1 MAGNETRMELKDSE
15 RLASYS
21 IATDNSENV
30 VKRTGNM
37 TAAICQ
43 QEFSSILDQ
52 KNSKLALSF
61 KF

>member
-15 RLASYS
+15 RLAFYS
-21 IATDNSENV
+21 IVTDNSEIV

-43 QEFSSILDQ
+43 QEFSSILAQ
-52 KNSKLALSF
+52 KKLA
-61 KF
+61 K